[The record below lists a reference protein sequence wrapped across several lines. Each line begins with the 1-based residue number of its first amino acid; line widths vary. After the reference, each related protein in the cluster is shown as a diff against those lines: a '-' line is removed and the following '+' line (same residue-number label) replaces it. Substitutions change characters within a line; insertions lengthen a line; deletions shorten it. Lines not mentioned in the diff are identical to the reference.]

1 MFKERFNKQ
10 KVVLGTWIQIP
21 SPSICEIAA
30 KQGVDWLAVDMEHT
44 EIGFE
49 SVADMLRGLKGSETA
64 LFVRVMEN
72 RPLEIRRALDLGAA
86 GIIVP
91 LIDSA
96 EEAKKAVS
104 YSKYPPQGVRGHAFC
119 RANEW
124 GENFAG
130 YAKSANESLLVFVM
144 IESRAAVENI
154 DDILMVEGL
163 DGVFIGPYDMS
174 SSYGVPGDVSNEAVT
189 EGCGRVLK
197 ACKKHKKIAGIH
209 IVKPDKAIIREHINK
224 GFQFI
229 AVGIDTLF
237 LINGFKEIVSITKD
251 ITLEQ

>member
-1 MFKERFNKQ
+1 MFKERFEKQ

-30 KQGVDWLAVDMEHT
+30 KQGVDWIAVDMEHT

-49 SVADMLRGLKGSETA
+49 SVANMFRGLKGSKTA
-64 LFVRVMEN
+64 PFVRVREN
-72 RPLEIRRALDLGAA
+72 EPLEIRRALDVGAA
-86 GIIVP
+86 GVIVP

-96 EEAKKAVS
+96 KEAKRAVS

-124 GENFAG
+124 GEDFAE
-130 YAKSANESLLVFVM
+130 YAKSANERLSVFVM
-144 IESRAAVENI
+144 IESRTAVENI
-154 DDILMVEGL
+154 DDILMTEGL
-163 DGVFIGPYDMS
+163 DGIFIGPYDMS
-174 SSYGVPGDVSNEAVT
+174 ASYGVPGDISNKLVVD
-189 EGCGRVLK
+189 GCNRVLE
-197 ACKKHKKIAGIH
+197 ACKKHKKIPGIH
-209 IVKPDKAIIREHINK
+209 IVNPDESIIREHINK

-237 LINGFKEIVSITKD
+237 LINGFKEAVTMVKE
-251 ITLEQ
+251 ITL